1 MILIGIGGIH
11 TNKIFEKIKICG
23 IVADIQPEEPE
34 KAVLLAQAIQ
44 AGGLS
49 VCVTTQTNAV
59 EKIRRATNGMLI
71 GIICA
76 TDCAQIDKAAAAG
89 ADFIITSGFDQAL
102 AEYCTANNIPLI
114 PGAEN
119 MEDMMQI
126 SKAGIEVAAVF
137 PQRKKVSQ
145 ELIREA
151 GKCFPMLRFILMEIG
166 QEEQLNE
173 YLLLPGVIACTYT
186 RIGAAEL
193 TEESSLVAEYTKSAI
208 NRMLGF
214 EIGHVGINFDDDMEA
229 KKTAAYLSGI
239 FGLPLYEGKPSYFA
253 GTIFECVKAP
263 YWGHNGHVAIRT
275 NHIERAVEYL
285 CARGIKFNE
294 ASRQY
299 DDCGR
304 MRTIYFA
311 DDIADF
317 VMHLLQK

>member
-1 MILIGIGGIH
+1 M
-11 TNKIFEKIKICG
+11 
-23 IVADIQPEEPE
+23 
-34 KAVLLAQAIQ
+34 AQAIQ

-49 VCVTTQTNAV
+49 VCLTTQINAV
-59 EKIRRATNGMLI
+59 EKIRRAASEMLI
-71 GIICA
+71 GILCA
-76 TDCAQIDKAAAAG
+76 ANCAQIEEAAMAR
-89 ADFIITSGFDQAL
+89 ADFIITSGFDRAVT
-102 AEYCTANNIPLI
+102 EYCVSKKIPLI
-114 PGAEN
+114 PGAAN
-119 MEDMMQI
+119 MGDMMQI

-137 PQRKKVSQ
+137 PQGKQPNQ

-151 GKCFPMLRFILMEIG
+151 GKCFPILKFIPMGIG

-186 RIGAAEL
+186 RIGMAEL
-193 TEESSLVAEYTKSAI
+193 AEESSLVQEYTKSAI
-208 NRMLGF
+208 SRMLGF
-214 EIGHVGINFDDDMEA
+214 EIGHVGFNFNEDIEA
-229 KKTAAYLSGI
+229 QKTAAYLSGI
-239 FGLPLYEGKPSYFA
+239 FGLPLYEGEPSYFA

-275 NHIERAVEYL
+275 NYIERAVEYL